1 MPVRF
6 GIIVFPGSNCDHDAH
21 HAAAHVFNQEARFIW
36 HEEES
41 VGDVDVVIVPG
52 GFSYGDY
59 LRSGAIARFSP
70 IMQDVVRFAEE
81 GGLVFGI
88 CNGFQILCEAG
99 LLPGTLMR
107 NDSLRFICKETTLR
121 VENADT
127 PFTNACTEGQ
137 VVTIP
142 LSHGEGR
149 YYADDEVLN
158 RIERND
164 QVLFRYSTSD
174 GAVTDDANPN
184 GSVHGIAGLVND
196 AGTVCGLM
204 PHPERCVESLL
215 GGDDGRLVFESLLQ
229 HVATGQTQMA

>member
-6 GIIVFPGSNCDHDAH
+6 GVVVFPGSNCDHDAY
-21 HAAAHVFNQEARFIW
+21 HAATHVFDQEARFIW
-36 HEEES
+36 HEEEHL
-41 VGDVDVVIVPG
+41 GDVDVVIVPG

-70 IMQDVVRFAEE
+70 IMQDVVRFAEA

-107 NDSLRFICKETTLR
+107 NESLRFICKDTTLR

-127 PFTNACTEGQ
+127 PFTNALAEGQ

-149 YYADDEVLN
+149 YYADDEVLA
-158 RIERND
+158 RIEAND
-164 QVLFRYSTSD
+164 QVLFRYSTPD
-174 GAVTDDANPN
+174 GEGTDAANPN
-184 GSVHGIAGLVND
+184 GSVHGIAGIVND

-204 PHPERCVESLL
+204 PHPERCVEPLL

-229 HVATGQTQMA
+229 HVATVAT